1 MGPALLKRLVGV
13 LCLFRA
19 AGAATEEALRSAVAI
34 EGNNVVI
41 IAQEIILNASITL
54 NVTVNVTSN
63 NTCTLN
69 GDNATSIFVV
79 ASTVRL
85 SLLEFLS
92 GRNQEPGGAV
102 VSASCETVTCLAGCR
117 CGWRAD
123 CRRVCLRRLGG
134 TAGWR
139 TLRCDRGSGTH

>member
-1 MGPALLKRLVGV
+1 MCSSD
-13 LCLFRA
+13 LCLFGA
-19 AGAATEEALRSAVAI
+19 VGAATEEALRSAVAV

-41 IAQEIILNASITL
+41 IADEIILNASITL

-63 NTCTLN
+63 DTSTLN
-69 GDNATSIFVV
+69 GDSATSIFVV

-92 GRNQEPGGAV
+92 GRDEERGGAV
-102 VSASCETVTCLAGCR
+102 VRATSCETVTCLAGCR

-139 TLRCDRGSGTH
+139 TLR

>member
-1 MGPALLKRLVGV
+1 MCGIEADIANCGKKTMGRAKVLKGLVGV
-13 LCLFRA
+13 LCLFGA
-19 AGAATEEALRSAVAI
+19 AGTATEAELRSAVAI

-63 NTCTLN
+63 NTSTLN
-69 GDNATSIFVV
+69 GNNATSIFVV

-85 SLLEFLS
+85 SFLEFLS

-102 VSASCETVTCLAGCR
+102 VRASCER
-117 CGWRAD
+117 
-123 CRRVCLRRLGG
+123 
-134 TAGWR
+134 
-139 TLRCDRGSGTH
+139 S